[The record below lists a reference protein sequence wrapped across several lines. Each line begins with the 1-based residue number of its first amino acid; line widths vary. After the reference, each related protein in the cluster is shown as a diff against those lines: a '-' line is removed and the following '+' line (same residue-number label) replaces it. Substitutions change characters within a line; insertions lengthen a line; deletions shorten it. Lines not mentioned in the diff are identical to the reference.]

1 MLMTIPCVTFSCIHV
16 YCVFVSFV
24 LCFKSRFMLKQAF
37 NGNKDTDTEVV
48 NMFTQ
53 PIQAKCIKIN
63 PEAWN
68 NHISLRMDLIG
79 CFRVATQQ
87 LSVLVTQPTT
97 TPTTTTKQTTT
108 LQTTSIPTTT
118 TPTTSQGPLCHGSLI
133 NNSTIGSLVNL
144 TASSQFHNPASG
156 TDPTRALLDTK
167 TEHINAYTLLGG
179 WSPTKDDGKQ
189 YIQVYKYLF
198 STNM

>member
-1 MLMTIPCVTFSCIHV
+1 
-16 YCVFVSFV
+16 
-24 LCFKSRFMLKQAF
+24 
-37 NGNKDTDTEVV
+37 
-48 NMFTQ
+48 MFTQ
-53 PIQAKCIKIN
+53 PIHAMCIKIN

-87 LSVLVTQPTT
+87 PSASVTQPTT

-108 LQTTSIPTTT
+108 LRTTSIPTTT
-118 TPTTSQGPLCHGSLI
+118 ILTTSQQGPLCHGSLI

-156 TDPTRALLDTK
+156 TDPSRALLDTK
-167 TEHINAYTLLGG
+167 TEHINVYTLLGG
-179 WSPTKDDGKQ
+179 WSPAKDDGKQ
-189 YIQVYKYLF
+189 YIQVYKYICNTF
-198 STNM
+198 SLIMKCLCIVTCDRSGVISGYSSFLHQ